1 MEHKTYPNPDRVGRC
16 EFAVKTILGLAVLA
30 PCLVMAPRE
39 GTSLWYKAAALV
51 IVSFALYMSI
61 LWMFLIAR
69 RLHDFGR
76 TGWWILGFI
85 VFQNV
90 ARNLAMAA
98 PKGLALDICC
108 WLEMAVELGILVL
121 VACWPGN
128 RERNEYGFPPE
139 YPKTLLGR
147 FGLADMKR
155 RRVVAIAIVFLLS
168 LGASVAC
175 RLTMAP
181 ADEKASTEVAWNV
194 QPMPRE
200 EIEGAL
206 DELKVMGCDY
216 GKFREKFAGQRV
228 TITNAAVNAFY
239 NLGNG
244 WSELSVCRQGQKDGI
259 NVLAYIP
266 TERLLALSR
275 DPECGD
281 CIRRISGRVITKAVF
296 MATVGKTL
304 SNQSLANCPN
314 AGNAVWLGD
323 VQELDVPWKD
333 EPLPTIDAETVSG
346 DEFARF
352 ITAYGKDMPESMC
365 ARLLRP
371 ALGRTLDFSTG
382 EIADIHLGWH
392 PHLTISVLDPD
403 TGKRT
408 FSFSVPIEGRH
419 LDAKAR
425 NLPMG
430 TKVTNV
436 RATVCEKGDYERA
449 KGKCSAMIWMKDLS
463 FVNAGDFGRLPDFD
477 VATITG
483 DALIGLLKAKLNRA
497 LTLEEVKDLA
507 RRLDGRCLEF
517 SGVKIESYGM
527 SAVDNEPLRID
538 DVTVSFSN
546 ARLGFELSA
555 KPEGRIAESALNGCT
570 KLTGT
575 VVLPEKW
582 KGGCDDGR
590 FVIHLDKVRFHK

>member
-1 MEHKTYPNPDRVGRC
+1 MERAIYPNPDRVGRC
-16 EFAVKTILGLAVLA
+16 EFAVKTILGLALLV
-30 PCLVMAPRE
+30 PCLVMVPRE
-39 GTSLWYKAAALV
+39 GTSLWRNATLLV
-51 IVSFALYMSI
+51 AGSFGLYMYI
-61 LWMFLIAR
+61 LWMFLLAK

-76 TGWWILGFI
+76 TGWWILGVI
-85 VFQNV
+85 VFKIV
-90 ARNLAMAA
+90 ARNLTR
-98 PKGLALDICC
+98 
-108 WLEMAVELGILVL
+108 EFAVSNEPAEIIELILYAIV
-121 VACWPGN
+121 VFYPGN

-139 YPKTLLGR
+139 YSKTLLGR
-147 FGLADMKR
+147 CGLAGMKR
-155 RRVVAIAIVFLLS
+155 RRVAAIAIMFLLS

-244 WSELSVCRQGQKDGI
+244 WSELSVCRQGPKDGI

-382 EIADIHLGWH
+382 EIADIHLKSGRAGV
-392 PHLTISVLDPD
+392 TMTASSSISTRSAFISRIVWARCCNIVGAICKNCVRVL
-403 TGKRT
+403 
-408 FSFSVPIEGRH
+408 
-419 LDAKAR
+419 
-425 NLPMG
+425 
-430 TKVTNV
+430 
-436 RATVCEKGDYERA
+436 
-449 KGKCSAMIWMKDLS
+449 
-463 FVNAGDFGRLPDFD
+463 
-477 VATITG
+477 
-483 DALIGLLKAKLNRA
+483 
-497 LTLEEVKDLA
+497 
-507 RRLDGRCLEF
+507 
-517 SGVKIESYGM
+517 
-527 SAVDNEPLRID
+527 
-538 DVTVSFSN
+538 
-546 ARLGFELSA
+546 
-555 KPEGRIAESALNGCT
+555 
-570 KLTGT
+570 
-575 VVLPEKW
+575 
-582 KGGCDDGR
+582 
-590 FVIHLDKVRFHK
+590 